1 MAGTLFIVATPMGN
15 LEDITFRAV
24 RVLKEVDIIAAED
37 TRHSRKL
44 LTHYGITTPM
54 TACHEHNEDQRAK
67 ELVERLTTGESIALI
82 SDAGTPLISDPGYRL
97 VKQAGEKNIPVVPV
111 PSCNA
116 AITGLSA
123 SGLPTD
129 AFLFCGFPPK
139 KAVKLEKFL
148 TKMESQSATLIF
160 YESPKRI
167 KTLVSS
173 SLNALGDREACLSR
187 ELTKRYEEFIRG
199 SLSQILSILEARDQ
213 VKGECV
219 LFIQGNDSESPALSS
234 NDLDALIL
242 DRLSESPKT
251 GDLAKELSNLSNLPK
266 KQIYNKILE
275 LKKST

>member
-1 MAGTLFIVATPMGN
+1 VATPMGN

-54 TACHEHNEDQRAK
+54 TACHEHNENQRAK
-67 ELVERLTTGESIALI
+67 ELIERLTTGESIALI

-111 PSCNA
+111 PGCNA

-139 KAVKLEKFL
+139 KAGKLEKFL

-167 KTLVSS
+167 KALVSS
-173 SLNALGDREACLSR
+173 SINALGDREACLAR

-199 SLSQILSILEARDQ
+199 SLSQILSSLEARDQ

-219 LFIQGNDSESPALSS
+219 LFIQGKDSESSALSS

-242 DRLSESPKT
+242 DRLSENPKT
-251 GDLAKELSNLSNLPK
+251 GDLAKELSALSNLPK